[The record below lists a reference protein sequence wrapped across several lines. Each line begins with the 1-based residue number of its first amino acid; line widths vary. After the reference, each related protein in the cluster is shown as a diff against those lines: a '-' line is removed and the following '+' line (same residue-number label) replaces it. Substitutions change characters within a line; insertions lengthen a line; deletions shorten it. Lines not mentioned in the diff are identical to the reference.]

1 MVLNTILSAFLR
13 QKLFEVYIYLGKN
26 CEIMNCRHERIL
38 FILFILYFIVTCRV
52 GILENTIHK
61 EYSREYN

>member
-26 CEIMNCRHERIL
+26 CEIMNCRHQRIL
-38 FILFILYFIVTCRV
+38 FIFLISLNKQGNKAFTCKV
-52 GILENTIHK
+52 GILENT
-61 EYSREYN
+61 